1 MPATPIPEILRR
13 LEAGHTT
20 MQVAEACGWQRSHII
35 ALING
40 KPGWLLDPD
49 TDTVKQFN
57 SRPHRNERPA
67 PPPSDPEHVLPLGP
81 VVMVPIKLIEPHP
94 HNPRRDLGDLDELA
108 DSIGEHGLLQPL
120 LLEPHP
126 TVPGRYRLLVGHRRR
141 AAGHLAGKTELP
153 SVIRP
158 ESMTAEHAIQT
169 MLIENDHREDLNP
182 MDRAQA
188 YEKLAARGLSV
199 PQIVERTRRA
209 ESTVRRHLALLDL
222 DEASQGRVRS
232 GELTVGD
239 AVAAVQSTRK
249 KRTLGG
255 RPAKQLRMEPPYF
268 ADTHRLAKAAR
279 ERCEARDHTMRP
291 KVGKIACGQCWEIVI
306 KDDAR

>member
-1 MPATPIPEILRR
+1 MPAAPIPEVLRR
-13 LEAGHTT
+13 LEAGETT
-20 MQVAEACGWQRSHII
+20 MQVAEACGWPRGRIL

-40 KPGWLLDPD
+40 KPGWLLDAD
-49 TDTVKQFN
+49 TDRVRQFS
-57 SRPHRNERPA
+57 SRPRTDEPA
-67 PPPSDPEHVLPLGP
+67 AAPQDPVDVLQLGP
-81 VVMVPIKLIEPHP
+81 VVMVPIELIEPHP

-108 DSIGEHGLLQPL
+108 GSIGTHGLLQPL

-126 TVPGRYRLLVGHRRR
+126 TTQGRYRLLIGHRRR

-158 ESMTAEHAIQT
+158 ESMSAERAIET

-182 MDRAQA
+182 MDRAKA
-188 YEKLAARGLSV
+188 YGKLAARGLSV

-222 DEASQGRVRS
+222 DEASQGRVRA

-255 RPAKQLRMEPPYF
+255 RPAKLRMEPPYF

-279 ERCEARDHTMRP
+279 ERCQAREHTMRP
-291 KVGKIACGQCWEIVI
+291 KVGKVACGQCWEVVI
-306 KDDAR
+306 KDDAQ